1 MNLSSLHQYK
11 HVWKLMFA
19 TEICNI
25 ELCQQMQSLFPP
37 VQIVLP
43 LIVSIME
50 LAIDEALPLALLP
63 GVDGQVVEAK
73 QAALVLSCA

>member
-1 MNLSSLHQYK
+1 MCI
-11 HVWKLMFA
+11 V
-19 TEICNI
+19 
-25 ELCQQMQSLFPP
+25 QSLFPP
-37 VQIVLP
+37 VQIVLL

-73 QAALVLSCA
+73 PVALMLSCA

>member
-1 MNLSSLHQYK
+1 
-11 HVWKLMFA
+11 MFA
-19 TEICNI
+19 TEICSI
-25 ELCQQMQSLFPP
+25 ELCQPMCNVQSLSPP
-37 VQIVLP
+37 VHIELL

-73 QAALVLSCA
+73 LGALILSCA